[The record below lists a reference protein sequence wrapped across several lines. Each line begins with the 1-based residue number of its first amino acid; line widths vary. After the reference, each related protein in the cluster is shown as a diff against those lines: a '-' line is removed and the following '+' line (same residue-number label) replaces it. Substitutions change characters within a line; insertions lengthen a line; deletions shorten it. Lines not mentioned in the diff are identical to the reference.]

1 MKPETPQCPEQSTG
15 YNLEKTRLAFV
26 RLRSSKPASVIVF
39 VLLGILSIV
48 SYRVRELAAALLL
61 FSVLFAGAMVAIS
74 ILWFVERGAH
84 NAALWLEMQMAH
96 IWGRLAASSVHRDCY
111 SSAHRS
117 GPMAR

>member
-61 FSVLFAGAMVAIS
+61 FSVLFAG
-74 ILWFVERGAH
+74 ERGAH